1 MIKSVSIFK
10 NVDNVELFEQ
20 FYKKVIFPRLHKM
33 QGVLYSD
40 VTRIVTLSDDKVA
53 EGLKGV
59 EFILETYFESY
70 QVLESIFTT
79 PEGLEL
85 MQIIED
91 HSPGEL
97 SVFVG
102 NKQRFLADWY
112 RNSADNEMD
121 PDQRYLDYLEN

>member
-33 QGVLYSD
+33 PGVLYSD

-112 RNSADNEMD
+112 KNSANKEMD
-121 PDQRYLDYLEN
+121 PDQKYLDYRKN

>member
-1 MIKSVSIFK
+1 M
-10 NVDNVELFEQ
+10 ELFEQ

-33 QGVLYSD
+33 PGVLYSD

-112 RNSADNEMD
+112 KNSANKEMD
-121 PDQRYLDYLEN
+121 PDQKYLDYRKN